1 MQCGACLSS
10 ILRLQSPIF
19 GYFSMVTMNEVG
31 LFALCAMTSAL
42 TSVIGVGGGM
52 TLLATLPNVL
62 APNLVIP
69 IHGATQLISNLSR
82 LALDWRLVAWRLI
95 WPFLPG
101 AAIGAVLGS
110 LVLGGFSFEY
120 LPLLL
125 GVFILLVTWTKLVQR
140 SGVLFNNMTVL
151 GVFLTSTS
159 LFIGSMGLIL
169 PSVLLNQGL
178 KKDEVILTQSAMMS
192 VMHASKVVA
201 YIAAGFAFWRY
212 GGLMAMMLSGSV
224 LGSYLGKHLRGRVN
238 EARGVWLLKWTVTL
252 LALQLIG
259 RWLWENAHR

>member
-1 MQCGACLSS
+1 ML
-10 ILRLQSPIF
+10 
-19 GYFSMVTMNEVG
+19 TMNDVG
-31 LFALCAMTSAL
+31 LFVLCALTSAL

-95 WPFLPG
+95 VPFLPG
-101 AAIGAVLGS
+101 ALIGAGLGYFLLGS
-110 LVLGGFSFEY
+110 FSFAY

-125 GVFILLVTWTKLVQR
+125 GVFILLVTWTRLVQR
-140 SGVLFNNMTVL
+140 SGVLFNNITVL

-169 PSVLLNQGL
+169 PSVLLHQGL

-192 VMHASKVVA
+192 VMHAFKVLT

-212 GGLMAMMLSGSV
+212 GGMMAMMLSGSV
-224 LGSYLGKHLRGRVN
+224 LGSFLGKHLRGRVN
-238 EARGVWLLKWTVTL
+238 EARGVWLLKWTVTA
-252 LALQLIG
+252 LAVQLIV
-259 RWLWENAHR
+259 RWLWENLRA